1 MMKRIRTQLRA
12 ELMLIARNGEQLL
25 LTLVIP
31 LILLGFFGSV
41 NILPSG
47 SDDPLTFLVPGVLA
61 VAIMS
66 TSMVSLGIATGFER
80 SYLVL
85 KRLGATPLT
94 RGELVIAKIIS
105 VFCVELVQAAALLP
119 LAYMLGWRPSGS
131 AWPLSIAVVL
141 LGTSSFAGIGLLLS
155 GRLRAEINL
164 AAQNGLYL
172 VLLLLGGMII
182 PRDSLPG
189 FLSNAARAL
198 PSTALAD
205 LLRSTLNNDG
215 HALLVPFI
223 VLGAW
228 AAVTPAIAAK
238 RFRWS

>member
-1 MMKRIRTQLRA
+1 MKRIATQLRA
-12 ELMLIARNGEQLL
+12 ELMLIARNGEQLF
-25 LTLVIP
+25 LTLIIP
-31 LILLGFFGSV
+31 VILLSFFGSV
-41 NILPSG
+41 DVLPTG
-47 SDDPLTFLVPGVLA
+47 NEEDPIRFLLPGVLA

-94 RGELVIAKIIS
+94 RGELVTAKVLS
-105 VFCVELVQAAALLP
+105 VFVVEVVQAIVLLPIGFALGWTMHGNTWPLALIALL
-119 LAYMLGWRPSGS
+119 LGSS
-131 AWPLSIAVVL
+131 A
-141 LGTSSFAGIGLLLS
+141 FAGIGLFLS
-155 GRLRAEINL
+155 GQLRAEINL

-189 FLSNAARAL
+189 PMSAAAGAL

-205 LLRSTLNNDG
+205 MLRASLNG
-215 HALLVPFI
+215 SGALLVPAL
-223 VLGAW
+223 VLLAW
-228 AAVTPAIAAK
+228 AVLAPAIAAK

>member
-1 MMKRIRTQLRA
+1 MKRIATQLRA
-12 ELMLIARNGEQLL
+12 ELMLIARNGEQLF
-25 LTLVIP
+25 LTLIIP
-31 LILLGFFGSV
+31 VILLSFFGSV
-41 NILPSG
+41 DVLPTG
-47 SDDPLTFLVPGVLA
+47 NEEDPIRFLLPGVLA

-94 RGELVIAKIIS
+94 RGELVMAKVLS
-105 VFCVELVQAAALLP
+105 VFVVEVVQTIVLLP
-119 LAYMLGWRPSGS
+119 IGFGLGWRMHGNT
-131 AWPLSIAVVL
+131 WPLALVALL
-141 LGTSSFAGIGLLLS
+141 LGSSAFAGIGLFLS
-155 GRLRAEINL
+155 GQLRAEINL

-189 FLSNAARAL
+189 AMSATAAAL

-205 LLRSTLNNDG
+205 MLRASLNG
-215 HALLVPFI
+215 TGALLAPAL
-223 VLGAW
+223 VLLAW
-228 AAVTPAIAAK
+228 AVLAPAIAAK

>member
-1 MMKRIRTQLRA
+1 MKRIRTQLRA

-25 LTLVIP
+25 LTVVIP

-41 NILPSG
+41 DVLPSG
-47 SDDPLTFLVPGVLA
+47 ETDPLQFLVPGVLA

-94 RGELVIAKIIS
+94 RLELVIAKVLS
-105 VFCVELVQAAALLP
+105 VFAVELFQLALLLPVAYLLGWQFAGSLWP
-119 LAYMLGWRPSGS
+119 LA
-131 AWPLSIAVVL
+131 VVVIL
-141 LGTSSFAGIGLLLS
+141 LGTAAFAGVGLLLS
-155 GRLRAEINL
+155 GRLRAELNL

-172 VLLLLGGMII
+172 LLLLLGGMII
-182 PRDSLPG
+182 PTDSLPG
-189 FLSNAARAL
+189 PLSSIAQWL

-205 LLRSTLNNDG
+205 LLRSTMNGDNN
-215 HALLVPFI
+215 ALLTPFI
-223 VLGAW
+223 VLGMW
-228 AAVTPAIAAK
+228 ATLVPAVAAR

>member
-1 MMKRIRTQLRA
+1 MRRIRTQLRA

-41 NILPSG
+41 DVLPTSG
-47 SDDPLTFLVPGVLA
+47 DDPLKFLVPGVLA

-94 RGELVIAKIIS
+94 RGELVTAKVIS
-105 VFCVELVQAAALLP
+105 VFFVELVQAALLLP
-119 LAYMLGWRPSGS
+119 LGFALGWRPSGNT
-131 AWPLSIAVVL
+131 WPLALAVVL
-141 LGTSSFAGIGLLLS
+141 LGTSSFAGVGLLLS

-172 VLLLLGGMII
+172 LLLLLGGMII

-189 FLSNAARAL
+189 FLSSAAKIL

-205 LLRSTLNNDG
+205 LLRATLNAHG
-215 HALLVPFI
+215 QPLLMPFV
-223 VLGAW
+223 VLAIW
-228 AAVTPAIAAK
+228 AFVAPAIAAK

>member
-1 MMKRIRTQLRA
+1 MRRTLLQLGA
-12 ELMLIARNGEQLL
+12 ELQIILRNGEQLL
-25 LTLVIP
+25 LTLIIP

-41 NILPSG
+41 DVLPSG
-47 SDDPLTFLVPGVLA
+47 DDDPLTFLVPGVYA

-66 TSMVSLGIATGFER
+66 SAMVSMGIATGFER

-94 RGELVIAKIIS
+94 RMELVSAKVLSIFVVEILQAIVLLSLGIA
-105 VFCVELVQAAALLP
+105 
-119 LAYMLGWRPSGS
+119 LGWRPQGNV
-131 AWPLSIAVVL
+131 WPLALLIVL
-141 LGTSSFAGIGLLLS
+141 LGTSAFGGVGLILAGQ
-155 GRLRAEINL
+155 LRAEINL

-172 VLLLLGGMII
+172 LLLLLGGMII

-189 FLSNAARAL
+189 FLSDAALAL

-205 LLRSTLNNDG
+205 GLRATLNG
-215 HALLVPFI
+215 TGQLLQPI
-223 VLGAW
+223 LILAAW
-228 AAVTPAIAAK
+228 AVVAPLIAAR

>member
-1 MMKRIRTQLRA
+1 MKRIATQLRA
-12 ELMLIARNGEQLL
+12 ELMLIARNGEQLF
-25 LTLVIP
+25 LTLIIP
-31 LILLGFFGSV
+31 VILLSFFGSV
-41 NILPSG
+41 DVLPTG
-47 SDDPLTFLVPGVLA
+47 NEEDPIRFLLPGVLA

-94 RGELVIAKIIS
+94 RGELVTAKVLS
-105 VFCVELVQAAALLP
+105 VFVVEVVQAIVLLPIGFALGWTMHGNTWPLALIALL
-119 LAYMLGWRPSGS
+119 LGSS
-131 AWPLSIAVVL
+131 A
-141 LGTSSFAGIGLLLS
+141 FAGIGLFLS
-155 GRLRAEINL
+155 GQLRAEINL

-189 FLSNAARAL
+189 AMSATAAAL

-205 LLRSTLNNDG
+205 MLRASLNG
-215 HALLVPFI
+215 TGALLAPAL
-223 VLGAW
+223 VLLAW
-228 AAVTPAIAAK
+228 AVLAPAIAAK

>member
-1 MMKRIRTQLRA
+1 MNRIFLQLRA
-12 ELMLIARNGEQLL
+12 ELMLLARNGEQLL
-25 LTLVIP
+25 LTLIIP
-31 LILLGFFGSV
+31 VILLSFFGSV
-41 NILPSG
+41 DVLPSG
-47 SDDPLTFLVPGVLA
+47 ETEPLNFLVPGVLA

-85 KRLGATPLT
+85 KRLGATPLS
-94 RGELVIAKIIS
+94 RSQLVIAKILS
-105 VFCVELVQAAALLP
+105 VFVVELFQAVVLLP
-119 LAYMLGWRPSGS
+119 IGILLGWRPEGNT
-131 AWPLSIAVVL
+131 WPLAIAAVF
-141 LGTSSFAGIGLLLS
+141 LGTSSFAGVGLILA

-172 VLLLLGGMII
+172 LLLLLGGMII

-189 FLSNAARAL
+189 FLSTAASAL

-205 LLRSTLNNDG
+205 LLRATLNG
-215 HALLVPFI
+215 SGALAQPFI
-223 VLGAW
+223 VL
-228 AAVTPAIAAK
+228 AVWGVFAPAIAAK

>member
-1 MMKRIRTQLRA
+1 MKRTLIQLRA

-31 LILLGFFGSV
+31 VILLGFFGSV
-41 NILPSG
+41 DVLPTPG
-47 SDDPLTFLVPGVLA
+47 DDPLAFLVPGVLA

-94 RGELVIAKIIS
+94 RGQLVTAKVLS
-105 VFCVELVQAAALLP
+105 VFMVELVQLVLLVP
-119 LAYMLGWRPSGS
+119 LALVLGWDPHVGHIALVVPAILLGS
-131 AWPLSIAVVL
+131 AA
-141 LGTSSFAGIGLLLS
+141 FAGVGLVLAGS
-155 GRLRAEINL
+155 LRAELNL
-164 AAQNGLYL
+164 AAQNGIYL

-189 FLSNAARAL
+189 ALGSAAAVL

-205 LLRSTLNNDG
+205 LLRTSFAGAGAVATPV
-215 HALLVPFI
+215 LVLATWGVIAPA
-223 VLGAW
+223 V
-228 AAVTPAIAAK
+228 AAR

>member
-1 MMKRIRTQLRA
+1 MKRVFTQLRA

-41 NILPSG
+41 DILPTGDS
-47 SDDPLTFLVPGVLA
+47 DPLSFLVPGVVA

-94 RGELVIAKIIS
+94 RGELVTAKVLS
-105 VFCVELVQAAALLP
+105 VFVVELIQNLVLIP
-119 LAYMLGWRPSGS
+119 LAYILGWSVSGTT
-131 AWPLSIAVVL
+131 WPLAVAVIL

-172 VLLLLGGMII
+172 LLLLLGGMII

-189 FLSNAARAL
+189 FLGQVAQAL

-205 LLRSTLNNDG
+205 LLRTTLNNDG
-215 HALLVPFI
+215 GALLVPFS
-223 VLGAW
+223 VLTVW
-228 AAVTPAIAAK
+228 ALLAPTIAAK